1 MHKIAPQSFIINKP
15 SYKNGHSI
23 VHFHYSFDNDL
34 KFCEEIDFQH
44 QIRFEDEEQE
54 TAFNN
59 ALHHLAIALG
69 ISYYKAYIPND
80 ITLKG
85 FEIDADC
92 LNFFHDMYFHGLGE
106 FAYRNKVSLKNKIN
120 FTAQPADKKEI
131 ISTKLPQKNA
141 ILIGGGKDSV
151 VSVEILKQTKMNNV
165 LFAVN
170 PAKPILDCAEKS
182 GLDLI
187 QIKRR
192 IDPKLFELNEQGV
205 YNGHVPITGMISLI
219 AACASYLYGFNHI
232 ILSNERSASQGNTE
246 YEGEIVNH
254 QFSKSFG
261 FEAMIANHMKQQINP
276 ALRYFSLLRPLSEL
290 AITRLFTKTDIYDDV
305 FTSCN
310 TAFKIMNRPDQRW
323 CRDCPKCR
331 FVFLA
336 LSTAMPLSRLTH
348 IFGGNMF
355 EDETQINGFK
365 ALCGIGDHKPWEC
378 VGEIEESASAFKH
391 LSSLSDYNNLPVVK
405 ALSAVLPK
413 DTPDIESFMNIA
425 NEHNIPDNYMEAL
438 HAYMG

>member
-1 MHKIAPQSFIINKP
+1 MHKTAPQSFIINKP
-15 SYKNGHSI
+15 FYENGENI
-23 VHFHYSFDNDL
+23 VRFNYSFDNDL
-34 KFCEEIDFQH
+34 KFCEEIDFQRP
-44 QIRFEDEEQE
+44 IRFEDEEQE
-54 TAFNN
+54 KAFNN

-69 ISYYKAYIPND
+69 ISYYKAFIPNGIILD
-80 ITLKG
+80 G
-85 FEIDADC
+85 FEMDADS
-92 LNFFHDMYFHGLGE
+92 LNFFHGMYFHGLGE
-106 FAYRNKVSLKNKIN
+106 FAYRNKISLKNKIN
-120 FTAQPADKKEI
+120 FLSQPSDIKQI
-131 ISTKLPQKNA
+131 INLSLPRKNA

-151 VSVEILKQTKMNNV
+151 VSTEILKQTKMDNI

-219 AACASYLYGFNHI
+219 AACASYLYGFDHI

-246 YEGEIVNH
+246 YEGEMVNH

-261 FEAMIANHMKQQINP
+261 FETMIANHMKQQINP

-310 TAFKIMNRPDQRW
+310 TAFKIMNRPNQRW

-336 LSTAMPLSRLTH
+336 LSTAMPLDRLTY

-355 EDETQINGFK
+355 EDETQIDGFK
-365 ALCGIGDHKPWEC
+365 ALCGIGNHKPWEC

-391 LSSLSDYNNLPVVK
+391 LSSLDNYKNLPVVET
-405 ALSAVLPK
+405 LSAVLPK
-413 DTPDIESFMNIA
+413 NTPDIESFMNIA